1 MRCGWSISELLLSIG
16 LGLLS
21 GHFAYAEPVPLTP
34 GEAQGVT
41 SVATSTKKPSQPQ
54 PIQVRRLDDGRWI
67 GWVDATSGRTRI
79 DVPQTPESIRAFATE
94 RQVDIVWHGG
104 EPTVQS
110 ERLVPTTSLPLTPSP
125 AEDEWTSV
133 ERTAHDR
140 VATLEQ
146 GTVRTQA
153 PEQSSPASQ
162 QKPASEPV
170 AKPAPKTNG
179 ETKPLSEAEQ
189 LARLNRAILSDEQRL
204 QELNDELTSP
214 QSEFVQAEAEFQEV
228 TQRLN
233 SAQEELARLIA
244 EQAPT
249 AELQTHIV
257 NLEKN
262 RDLSRQRLELALQTR
277 RTLQEQISALSERLR
292 QERQARA
299 RLTGEA
305 PAPAEHAAGAGNGQ
319 AASGEPALVNPAA
332 AAVEGSTAP
341 SAKPAEVPATT
352 AAAPTASP
360 AAAVSPPANGAP
372 AEQAADP
379 LNPELQKAKELA
391 ALKDDAAR
399 EAEREVESLS
409 ERIAN
414 LDRNIELERKQYSV
428 ARQRSEVAYQQQQ
441 GLEAEFVKLSLGGTA
456 DAADLRELSQ
466 RVERAAATFA
476 SARQEFRSR
485 TERLHELEIQR
496 TELQSELIAALN
508 TAKSLREA
516 AESAE
521 QRVATLKNPFSLLN
535 ILQWLLDHGV
545 KILVILIGML
555 ALRTIISATTQRIV
569 NMMVQRG
576 MRGTTEERTDR
587 ANTLAGVFHNAGTM
601 TIMTGGCLMICE
613 EVGIAVA
620 PLLGGAAVLGLAVAF
635 GAQNLIRD
643 YFYGFVILL
652 ENQYKL
658 NDVLKIGDISG
669 QVERITLRMTVL
681 RDIEGRV
688 HFIPNGKIDSVTN
701 MTHGWSRA
709 LVDVSVAYKEDADRV
724 MQVLL
729 DVAAELRRDEK
740 FGPLITD
747 DAEMLGVDSL
757 AESGIT
763 IRFFVKTRPLKQWAV
778 RRELLR
784 RIKRR
789 FDQLAIEI
797 PFPHRTV
804 YHHQVESPSTVQQ
817 AGDERWEHRKSA

>member
-1 MRCGWSISELLLSIG
+1 MRRVWFIPELLLSIG
-16 LGLLS
+16 LGLFS
-21 GHFAYAEPVPLTP
+21 GEYARGESVPPMPGNEPVVTP
-34 GEAQGVT
+34 TAA
-41 SVATSTKKPSQPQ
+41 SAKKSSPSQPL
-54 PIQVRRLDDGRWI
+54 QVRRLDDGRWI
-67 GWVDATSGRTRI
+67 GWIDTASGRTRI
-79 DVPQTPESIRAFATE
+79 DVPQTPEAIRAFATD
-94 RQVDIVWHGG
+94 RQIKVLWQGG
-104 EPTVQS
+104 EPATQPEAPVS
-110 ERLVPTTSLPLTPSP
+110 PTPLPLTP
-125 AEDEWTSV
+125 ATTDDEWTAI
-133 ERTAHDR
+133 ERA
-140 VATLEQ
+140 ATGRAASSEKESS
-146 GTVRTQA
+146 RDQA
-153 PEQSSPASQ
+153 LGQAMPTSQS
-162 QKPASEPV
+162 KPTSE
-170 AKPAPKTNG
+170 AATKPAPKPTG

-189 LARLNRAILSDEQRL
+189 LARLNRAIQSDEQRL
-204 QELNDELTSP
+204 QELNAELTSP
-214 QSEFVQAEAEFQEV
+214 SSEFIQAEAEFQDV

-233 SAQEELARLIA
+233 AAQEELARLTA

-249 AELQTHIV
+249 AELRTQV
-257 NLEKN
+257 ANLEKN
-262 RDLSRQRLELALQTR
+262 RDLSRQRLELAIQTR
-277 RTLQEQISALSERLR
+277 RTLQEQIAALTERLR

-299 RLTGEA
+299 RLTGEVSV
-305 PAPAEHAAGAGNGQ
+305 PADPGSVPNGHT
-319 AASGEPALVNPAA
+319 S
-332 AAVEGSTAP
+332 AP
-341 SAKPAEVPATT
+341 SAAEPTIVNT
-352 AAAPTASP
+352 AATVADTTTASP
-360 AAAVSPPANGAP
+360 AGPPEVPAATPASPSTTAVTQGTLPEGTT
-372 AEQAADP
+372 ET

-391 ALKDDAAR
+391 ARKVDAAR
-399 EAEREVESLS
+399 EAEREVESLT
-409 ERIAN
+409 ERIDN
-414 LDRNIELERKQYSV
+414 LERNIELERKQYSV
-428 ARQRSEVAYQQQQ
+428 ARQRSEVAYRQQQA
-441 GLEAEFVKLSLGGTA
+441 LEAEFVKLSLGGTA
-456 DAADLRELSQ
+456 DAVELRELSE

-485 TERLHELEIQR
+485 TERLHELEVQR
-496 TELQSELIAALN
+496 TELQSELIAALSH
-508 TAKSLREA
+508 AKSLREA

-521 QRVATLKNPFSLLN
+521 LRVATLKNPFSLHN
-535 ILQWLLDHGV
+535 VLQWLLDHGV

-601 TIMTGGCLMICE
+601 TIMTGGILMICE

-709 LVDVSVAYKEDADRV
+709 LVDVAVAHKEDPDRV
-724 MQVLL
+724 MEILL
-729 DVAAELRRDEK
+729 ELAAELRRDEK

-747 DAEMLGVDSL
+747 DAEMLGVDNFTD
-757 AESGIT
+757 SGMT

-784 RIKRR
+784 RIKRK
-789 FDQLAIEI
+789 FNALGVEI
-797 PFPHRTV
+797 PIPHRRV
-804 YHHQVESPSTVQQ
+804 YHHPMGAPLALS
-817 AGDERWEHRKSA
+817 DEDVVDAEWKHRKSA